1 MIRTSVDEISQMG
14 RNTQGVRVI
23 NLKDGDSI
31 ADVTR
36 VVIEEEDI
44 GSEAADATG
53 GDDTPSTNGELSGD
67 DAADAVREAE

>member
-1 MIRTSVDEISQMG
+1 
-14 RNTQGVRVI
+14 VRVI

-36 VVIEEEDI
+36 VVIEEKEVDEDA
-44 GSEAADATG
+44 SDDRPAEDDDA
-53 GDDTPSTNGELSGD
+53 PSTNGELSGD